1 MYIYIYMY
9 RWEPTNQDLRVHDNG
24 TPMLP
29 KSAATGATPA
39 VAPAVAPAAGSS
51 RPRTLVADG
60 LTH

>member
-1 MYIYIYMY
+1 MY